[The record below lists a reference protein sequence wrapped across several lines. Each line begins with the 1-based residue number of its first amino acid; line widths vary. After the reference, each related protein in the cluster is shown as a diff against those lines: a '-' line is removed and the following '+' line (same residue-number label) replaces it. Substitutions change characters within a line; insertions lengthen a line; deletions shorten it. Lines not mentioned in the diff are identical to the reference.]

1 MKWFWFILG
10 FSIFLIISAGVNFF
24 YQKEIVDFFNSIGWS
39 KMVGFF
45 SGAWW
50 SSIPTL
56 MLAAGVIVAIWQI
69 IEARKS
75 TNAQTAITVFRELR
89 NPETV
94 EKLRL
99 IYYLSEDELKNISI
113 EQRKETDHLIDQYGA
128 LEVWVD
134 NGIID
139 KKIAMEAGPAALRCW
154 YRLHS
159 YIKSTRNK
167 RGYYGDNFEA
177 LVRLALDHFRKNK
190 LRVQFWP
197 AGHPDEDINLI
208 IELEKA
214 ELRPRSLQEI
224 KRDRKKGESLKG
236 L

>member
-10 FSIFLIISAGVNFF
+10 FSIFLITSAGVNFF
-24 YQKEIVDFFNSIGWS
+24 YQKEIVDFFNSVGWDRLA
-39 KMVGFF
+39 GFL
-45 SGAWW
+45 SGFWW
-50 SSIPTL
+50 NSISTL
-56 MLAAGVIVAIWQI
+56 MLTAGVIIAIRQI
-69 IEARKS
+69 IEARKG
-75 TNAQTAITVFRELR
+75 TNAQTAITIFRELR
-89 NPETV
+89 DPETV
-94 EKLRL
+94 ETLRR
-99 IYYLSEDELKNISI
+99 IYYLSEDELKDMPT
-113 EQRKETDHLIDQYGA
+113 EREKEIDHLIDKYAA

-159 YIKSTRNK
+159 YIESTRKK

-177 LVRLALDHFRKNK
+177 FVRLALDHFRKSK
-190 LRVQFWP
+190 LRVKFWQV
-197 AGHPDEDINLI
+197 GHQDEDIDLV

-214 ELRPRSLQEI
+214 ELRPRKLKEI
-224 KRDRKKGESLKG
+224 KRDRKKKPEVAL